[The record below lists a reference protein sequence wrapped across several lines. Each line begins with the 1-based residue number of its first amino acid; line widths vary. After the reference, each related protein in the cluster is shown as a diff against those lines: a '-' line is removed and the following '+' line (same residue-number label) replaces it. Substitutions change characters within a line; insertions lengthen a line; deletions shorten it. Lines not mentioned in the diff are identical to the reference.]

1 LMQREFIN
9 IASHEIKSP
18 IQALRGYSELLH
30 RNHDK
35 REQISQAN
43 LEVLINY
50 ADLPMIY

>member
-1 LMQREFIN
+1 MYMMQREFIN
-9 IASHEIKSP
+9 IASHKIKSP

-30 RNHDK
+30 RNHEK

-50 ADLPMIY
+50 TDYQ